1 MWRYLN
7 MYIWQLLLTRTESLQ
22 IYGYRFY
29 FILNF
34 MYDIVCI
41 LLVYIFYFIVYQSF
55 IVAEYVSLLYT
66 FNVPMFFVT
75 NGEK

>member
-66 FNVPMFFVT
+66 FNGPMYFVT
-75 NGEK
+75 NGE